1 MQIKGPSPEEVEY
14 IGMKNLI
21 NAVKKSVGLRNG
33 ELLFGFEGT
42 LVHLWKPFSP
52 SMPPNEIRRIFVC
65 VCIFVFARKYD
76 LLEKM
81 MENTSLKDIWRR
93 NMKRCIVEFE
103 DVIWCGYWITLL
115 LVNAIRLPQNS
126 VEDIQV
132 NKFFCEI
139 WSGVLNVHCIVFS

>member
-52 SMPPNEIRRIFVC
+52 SMLPNEIRRIFVC
-65 VCIFVFARKYD
+65 VCVCVCVQIGP
-76 LLEKM
+76 LEKM
-81 MENTSLKDIWRR
+81 MENTSLKDIWKR
-93 NMKRCIVEFE
+93 NMKRSIVEFE
-103 DVIWCGYWITLL
+103 DVI
-115 LVNAIRLPQNS
+115 
-126 VEDIQV
+126 
-132 NKFFCEI
+132 
-139 WSGVLNVHCIVFS
+139 